1 MDITTMTIL
10 ISDDSILVRKKMRD
24 YLTSLGC
31 LKLVEAV
38 DGEEA
43 VRAYKACKADLVF
56 MDIVMPKKDGVQ
68 ALTEIL
74 AFDPKAKV
82 VISSS
87 VGTQSNLKKAISIG
101 AHDFLQKPIDYS
113 QIGKIIANLK
123 NGGGK

>member
-10 ISDDSILVRKKMRD
+10 VSDDSILVRKKMREH
-24 YLTSLGC
+24 LTSLGC
-31 LKLVEAV
+31 KKLIEAA

-43 VRAYKACKADLVF
+43 VKAYKSSKPDLVF

-101 AHDFLQKPIDYS
+101 AHDFLQKPIDYA
-113 QIGKIIANLK
+113 QISKIIANLK
-123 NGGGK
+123 KGGSK